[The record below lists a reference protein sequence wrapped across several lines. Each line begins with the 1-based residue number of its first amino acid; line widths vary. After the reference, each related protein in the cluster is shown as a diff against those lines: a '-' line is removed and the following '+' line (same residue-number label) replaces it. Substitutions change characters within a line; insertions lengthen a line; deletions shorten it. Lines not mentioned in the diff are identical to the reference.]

1 MKMVLDQMS
10 TEVKGDKVSSL
21 VAQTIEINN
30 DMSRQLR
37 TMSYLLHPPLLD
49 EVGLPSALRWY
60 TEGFTE
66 RSGITVDLQMHP
78 EFGRLAAVEEIAL
91 FRIVQEALTNIHR
104 HSGSPTASIRLTR
117 TADRVEVEISDEG
130 KGIAP
135 HRLHGDKVVP
145 GVGIMGIQ
153 ERMRQFGGSAEIKS
167 SEKGT
172 VLAARIPLK
181 DTCEDSENSLTVA

>member
-1 MKMVLDQMS
+1 
-10 TEVKGDKVSSL
+10 
-21 VAQTIEINN
+21 
-30 DMSRQLR
+30 
-37 TMSYLLHPPLLD
+37 
-49 EVGLPSALRWY
+49 
-60 TEGFTE
+60 
-66 RSGITVDLQMHP
+66 
-78 EFGRLAAVEEIAL
+78 
-91 FRIVQEALTNIHR
+91 
-104 HSGSPTASIRLTR
+104 
-117 TADRVEVEISDEG
+117 VEVEISDEG